1 MYLIKVFDF
10 YISEQSDGDFD
21 KYALHVQNGNT
32 ASFDNIDRQ
41 MRPVIKRMTY
51 KYDMNDFDREDLV
64 QEMLFFALILCF
76 KYDDSKG
83 RYVHYAYRSI
93 RLKMYDY
100 INNIGLER
108 LISTSANE
116 VYMMDS
122 KHALAHVIV
131 KESKEYYAEAIEN
144 LSNYEKTVWKLFMD
158 RHTFEEISSIIN
170 RQEHSIINTL
180 YRVKNKLHSVESL
193 HADVDNQ
200 PSSRYSILELK

>member
-1 MYLIKVFDF
+1 MYLIKVFEF
-10 YISEQSDGDFD
+10 YISEQSDSDFD
-21 KYALHVQNGNT
+21 IYALHVQNGDT
-32 ASFDNIDRQ
+32 TSFDNIDRQ

-64 QEMLFFALILCF
+64 QEMMFFALNLCF

-83 RYVHYAYRSI
+83 HYIHYAYRSI

-108 LISTSANE
+108 LISTSTNE
-116 VYMMDS
+116 VYMMES

-144 LSNYEKTVWKLFMD
+144 LSNYEKIVWKLFMD
-158 RHTFEEISSIIN
+158 RHTFEEISAIIN

-180 YRVKNKLHSVESL
+180 YRVKSKLHSVESL
-193 HADVDNQ
+193 HADVDN
-200 PSSRYSILELK
+200 